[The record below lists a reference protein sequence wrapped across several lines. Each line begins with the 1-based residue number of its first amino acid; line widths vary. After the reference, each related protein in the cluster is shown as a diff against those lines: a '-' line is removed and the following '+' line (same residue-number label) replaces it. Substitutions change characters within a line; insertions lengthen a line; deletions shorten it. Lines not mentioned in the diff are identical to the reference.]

1 MARTQP
7 FDKHTSQY
15 EAWFKENKNAYLSE
29 LQAIREQMPDSQNS
43 IEIGVG
49 SGRFA
54 QPLGIKKGVEPSQ
67 KMREI
72 AEKRGIHTIEGI
84 AEALPLEDA
93 QYDLV
98 LMVTTICFVDNLY
111 KAFQEAYRILRF
123 GGILLIGF
131 IDKESPVG
139 KLYLEH
145 QQESV
150 FYRDATFYSVD
161 EVVTEMI
168 KTGFKNLKF
177 SQTIFHHLDK
187 IKKVESIKEGY
198 GEGSFVVIKGSK

>member
-1 MARTQP
+1 MARTKP
-7 FDKHTSQY
+7 FDEHASQY
-15 EAWFKENKNAYLSE
+15 EAWFEENKYTYLSE
-29 LQAIREQMPDSQNS
+29 LQAIREQMPENQNS

-49 SGRFA
+49 SGQFA
-54 QPLGIKKGVEPSQ
+54 KPLGIKVGVEPSQ

-84 AEALPLEDA
+84 AENLPLEDA

-98 LMVTTICFVDNLY
+98 LMVTTICFVDNLN
-111 KAFQEAYRILRF
+111 KAFREANRILKP

-139 KLYLEH
+139 KLYLKY

-161 EVVTEMI
+161 EVVNQMK
-168 KTGFKNLKF
+168 KTGFRNFKF
-177 SQTIFHHLDK
+177 TQTIFHRLDK
-187 IKKVESIKEGY
+187 IRKVESIKEGY
-198 GEGSFVVIKGSK
+198 GQGSFVVIR